1 MHASYTITPIRPD
14 FLERARG
21 LGLDDQDQPIERH
34 VAEGGEP
41 LRDVMRR
48 ARPGEAIV
56 LASYCPFSEA
66 GPYREYGPVFIHAA
80 QEDSVMP
87 AWLPTRLP
95 IDGDGTYF
103 NRTFV
108 LRAYS
113 ARQRIV
119 DAVLTIPEEAESRL
133 QDLLDRPD
141 VSFVLARFAAYGCYA
156 CRVERHAA

>member
-1 MHASYTITPIRPD
+1 MHASYTIIPLRPD
-14 FLERARG
+14 FVERARG
-21 LGLDDQDQPIERH
+21 QGLDDQHQPVERQ
-34 VAEGGEP
+34 VADGGEP

-48 ARPGEAIV
+48 ARPGEAIL

-66 GPYREYGPVFIHAA
+66 GPYREYGPVFILA
-80 QEDSVMP
+80 QHQDSAMP
-87 AWLPTRLP
+87 AALP
-95 IDGDGTYF
+95 IDGDGAYF

-119 DAVLTIPEEAESRL
+119 DAVLTIPEEAETRL
-133 QDLLDRPD
+133 SDLLDRPD

-156 CRVERHAA
+156 CRVERVDA

>member
-1 MHASYTITPIRPD
+1 MHANYAIIPLRPD
-14 FLERARG
+14 FLERARNQ
-21 LGLDDQDQPIERH
+21 GLDDQDQPVETH

-48 ARPGEAIV
+48 ARPGEAIL

-66 GPYREYGPVFIHAA
+66 GPYREYGPVFILAEH
-80 QEDSVMP
+80 EDTAMP
-87 AWLPTRLP
+87 SALPMNS
-95 IDGDGTYF
+95 DDAYF

-133 QDLLDRPD
+133 QGLLDRPD

-156 CRVERHAA
+156 CRVERLAA